1 MGVIVEAFHS
11 VDQTITKS
19 FNDMAPPEWRFAR
32 LTEQIRLE
40 VEELVT
46 GELKDPRIGSVTVT
60 QMSLSPDL
68 RHARVLISVLGN
80 EKAQEESLEGLA
92 SAAGFV
98 SHEVARRLQLRR
110 APEIVFVPDRGA
122 ANEQKVEALLDKLK
136 SEE

>member
-1 MGVIVEAFHS
+1 
-11 VDQTITKS
+11 
-19 FNDMAPPEWRFAR
+19 MAPPEWRTSR

-60 QMSLSPDL
+60 QLTLSPDL
-68 RHARVLISVLGN
+68 RHARVLVSVLGDDH
-80 EKAQEESLEGLA
+80 EQQKTLEGLG
-92 SAAGFV
+92 SAAGYV

-122 ANEQKVEALLDKLK
+122 ANERRVEELLNRLNP
-136 SEE
+136 EG

>member
-1 MGVIVEAFHS
+1 
-11 VDQTITKS
+11 
-19 FNDMAPPEWRFAR
+19 MAPPEWRFAR

-60 QMSLSPDL
+60 QLSVSPDM
-68 RHARVLISVLGN
+68 RHARVLVSVLGD

-110 APEIVFVPDRGA
+110 APEVVFIPDRGA
-122 ANEQKVEALLDKLK
+122 
-136 SEE
+136 

>member
-1 MGVIVEAFHS
+1 
-11 VDQTITKS
+11 
-19 FNDMAPPEWRFAR
+19 MAPPEWRAAR

-60 QMSLSPDL
+60 QLSLSPDL
-68 RHARVLISVLGN
+68 RHARVLVTVLGDDH
-80 EKAQEESLEGLA
+80 EQQETLEGLA
-92 SAAGFV
+92 SAAGYV

-122 ANEQKVEALLDKLK
+122 ANEQKVEELLHKLK

>member
-1 MGVIVEAFHS
+1 
-11 VDQTITKS
+11 
-19 FNDMAPPEWRFAR
+19 
-32 LTEQIRLE
+32 
-40 VEELVT
+40 
-46 GELKDPRIGSVTVT
+46 
-60 QMSLSPDL
+60 MSLSPDL